1 MPTRIV
7 QFDVVSCAIFDL
19 LINSTIAGQ
28 SGSGQITRRGDLRSA
43 PCPDARRRLFSRF
56 DTDAELQILTSTSD
70 LAVLLEQ

>member
-1 MPTRIV
+1 MLFPV
-7 QFDVVSCAIFDL
+7 LF
-19 LINSTIAGQ
+19 STIAGQ

-43 PCPDARRRLFSRF
+43 PCPDARRRLSLSRF